1 MRKRVSRA
9 DVAELRKASHVDDS
23 SDKIAV
29 IIREMVDWGGRVG
42 PRTAEQEAMIAA
54 AVAANRRGGSLQRII
69 LDNRD
74 GNEVST
80 GPAYASGNDPGS
92 VP

>member
-1 MRKRVSRA
+1 VRRRVSRA

-23 SDKIAV
+23 CDKIAV
-29 IIREMVDWGGRVG
+29 IIREMVDWGGRIG

-54 AVAANRRGGSLQRII
+54 AVAANRAGGPLQRII

-74 GNEVST
+74 RDEVST
-80 GPAYASGNDPGS
+80 AS
-92 VP
+92 